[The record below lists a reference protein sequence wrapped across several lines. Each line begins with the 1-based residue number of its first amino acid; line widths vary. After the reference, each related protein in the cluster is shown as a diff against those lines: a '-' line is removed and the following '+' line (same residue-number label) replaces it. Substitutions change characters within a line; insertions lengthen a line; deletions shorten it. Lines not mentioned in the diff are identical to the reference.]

1 MSVRNEPRSEA
12 TRTESG
18 FYRLGAGAWAMII
31 AVVAL
36 LSSLIPLVF
45 SLVPSLKPDPRD
57 SIAASVSV
65 FAIDPQVTIGDYL
78 ARAYGNE
85 AAGAKRLRI
94 AAEEFG
100 FRGDVVYVRTHVDG
114 FKHRRVRLTAAIY
127 LFKGQQRVT
136 LPPTLFHPPI
146 PAELESPSSSSV
158 ALIWI
163 PSLAHEPAAFVR
175 VEMYDGDKWQMLA
188 VADSPIITSNLA
200 PLPPTTG

>member
-1 MSVRNEPRSEA
+1 MSVRDEPRSEA
-12 TRTESG
+12 TRTESR
-18 FYRLGAGAWAMII
+18 FHRLGTAAWAMII
-31 AVVAL
+31 AIVAL

-65 FAIDPQVTIGDYL
+65 FAIDPQVTIGNYL

-85 AAGAKRLRI
+85 EAGAKRLRI
-94 AAEEFG
+94 ASAEFS
-100 FRGDVVYVRTHVDG
+100 FPGDVVYVRTRVDG

-127 LFKGQQRVT
+127 LVQGQQRRT

-163 PSLAHEPAAFVR
+163 PSLAGEPPAFVR
-175 VEMYDGDKWQMLA
+175 VEMYDGGKWQMLA
-188 VADSPIITSNLA
+188 VADSPIIRNNLA